1 MNATLPQEIAVS
13 SKEEIF
19 SLFDYLLF
27 KGGPEPED
35 YEGLNSAVNLLPFLI
50 ENNEISEAELKDI
63 LDRSTFLKSPD
74 SIMGHIR
81 QKPFGYA
88 GDFSIIDRI
97 YKREVSKEFVKWDS
111 FSVNHLAA
119 EAVRNRK
126 DYFLD
131 LMTEKMEGVGRLHL
145 LNVASGPARDLFEL
159 YDSTFTRKLQ
169 ATCVEYDKR
178 AIEHAKTVCKNFLRN
193 IQFIN
198 QNIFRY
204 DTEAKFDVVWSA
216 GLFDYFDDKT
226 FVRTLQKFIKWTS
239 PGGETIV
246 GNFSDDNPSRAY
258 MEIFG
263 DWHLKHRSAAELQQL
278 AIEAGARPEQISV
291 DTEPLG
297 INLFL
302 RIRRF

>member
-1 MNATLPQEIAVS
+1 MNTSLPQKIAVS

-35 YEGLNSAVNLLPFLI
+35 YEALNNALSLLPFLI
-50 ENNEISEAELKDI
+50 ESNELKEAELKDI
-63 LDRSTFLKSPD
+63 LDRSTFLKNPD

-97 YKREVSKEFVKWDS
+97 YQKEVSKEFIKWDS

-126 DYFLD
+126 EYFLKT
-131 LMTEKMEGVGRLHL
+131 MTAKMEGVGELHL

-159 YDSTFTRKLQ
+159 YNARFTRKLQ
-169 ATCVEYDKR
+169 TTCVEYDKR
-178 AIEHAKTVCKNFLRN
+178 AIEHAKTVCENFLRK

-198 QNIFRY
+198 QNIFRF
-204 DTEAKFDVVWSA
+204 DTAAKFDVVWSA

-226 FVRTLQKFIKWTS
+226 FVRILRNFI
-239 PGGETIV
+239 
-246 GNFSDDNPSRAY
+246 
-258 MEIFG
+258 
-263 DWHLKHRSAAELQQL
+263 
-278 AIEAGARPEQISV
+278 
-291 DTEPLG
+291 
-297 INLFL
+297 
-302 RIRRF
+302 